1 MNKKSIKICHVADTH
16 IRNLKYHTEYKAV
29 FKKMYEVM
37 REEKVDYIIHC
48 GDIAHTKTQIS
59 PEFVEMAADFFK
71 NLSSIAPT
79 YIILGNHD
87 GNLKN
92 GNRQDALTPIIQAL
106 NLPNLHLLK
115 NSGECDIGNNVCLNV
130 LSVFDEDNWV
140 KPSDPN
146 KINIALYHGAISGVE
161 TDAGYVLEHG
171 EHPIDVFEGHDFA
184 FLGDIHKTNQ
194 ILDTEGRV
202 RYCGSTV
209 QQNHGETNDKGF
221 LLWDIQNKDSFTC
234 KHIHL
239 ANPKPFITIELTS
252 KGQLPKDVEVPPSAR
267 LRIVSNNSIPVNKLR
282 KAVDVAKVL
291 YKPETVTFLNRAAGQ
306 RGKVQDIVELT
317 QEDLRD
323 VSVQRKFIKEYL
335 KDYEPDEDTLQT
347 VFELNDKYNR
357 TAQQEEE
364 VQRNIHWKLKTL
376 RWDNLF
382 NYGDSNK
389 IDFENLNGVI
399 GIFGK
404 NFSGKSSIIDSMLW
418 VMYNSTSKHNRKNL
432 NIINQ
437 TKEIGSGEV
446 QIEVGTKLYTIYRKA
461 EKYLKKLKGAE
472 TLEAKTEVD
481 FKVYDTVTGEETSLN
496 GMTRNET
503 DFNIRK
509 MFGTI
514 DDFLLTS
521 MASQIDSLSFIGE
534 GSTKR
539 KEILAKFLDLNLFER
554 KFKLAREDSSDI
566 KAILKKL
573 EDNNYDEQI
582 AEFEELL
589 NKNEA
594 NTKEQT
600 AKCKELKEQINNI
613 EAEIAAVDT
622 KIKSVPHEIIDYD
635 SEVSKRDELQSALLK
650 IKASSTIGKQA
661 LAELEGKK
669 TKIESFVGDFD
680 IEALK
685 EKKELL
691 TTHEQELKKLHAEL
705 TLEERNKEVY
715 GKKIKLLSEVPCGSE
730 FSHCKFIKDA
740 YESKTKIS
748 NVNLIIKDL
757 MSNAASIEE
766 EIVQLN
772 PEEVDSHL
780 SKYNAILQKMEE
792 HKTNIAKEKLVLQE
806 GKTKA
811 EKLKNEI
818 KAVEQRIQEYE
829 ENKEAIENLE
839 KLISTGVSLAAKLED
854 CSNQLGECDEQ
865 ILSLYKEHGGYEQVI
880 TNIKQQKEE
889 LIKTRKQYAAYDLFQ
904 RCMHSNGIS
913 LDIIRKRL
921 PLINEEIAKVL
932 SNVVDFEITL
942 QNEDK
947 KLEIFIKHPK
957 YDARPL
963 EMGSGAEKTIASM
976 AIRLAFLNVSSMP
989 KPDIIVL
996 DEPGTALDEENM
1008 QGFIT
1013 ILDILKS
1020 FYKSVLLISHLE
1032 SLKDSVDSQITIDK
1046 VKGYP
1051 NVNM

>member
-1 MNKKSIKICHVADTH
+1 MKFAHIADTH
-16 IRNLKYHTEYKAV
+16 IRNLKYHPEYRSV
-29 FKKMYEVM
+29 FEEMYKVM
-37 REEKVDYIIHC
+37 RKEQVDFIIHC

-59 PEFVEMAADFFK
+59 PEFVDMTADFFR
-71 NLSSIAPT
+71 NLADIAPT

-92 GNRQDALTPIIQAL
+92 GNRQDALSPIIDAL
-106 NLPNLHLLK
+106 GLSNLTLLK
-115 NSGECDIGNNVCLNV
+115 NAGETKINGDYTLNV
-130 LSVFDEDNWV
+130 LSVFDEENWV
-140 KPSDPN
+140 SPTDPD

-161 TDAGYVLEHG
+161 TDTGYVLEHG
-171 EHPIDVFEGHDFA
+171 EHPLEIFEGHDFA

-194 ILDTEGRV
+194 VLDTEGRV
-202 RYCGSTV
+202 RYPGSTV

-221 LLWDIQNKDSFTC
+221 LIWDIENKDSFAC
-234 KHIHL
+234 KHIQID
-239 ANPKPFITIELTS
+239 NPKPFITINLTGQ
-252 KGQLPKDVEVPPSAR
+252 GQLPKNIKAPAHAR

-282 KAVDVAKVL
+282 KAVDVARVL
-291 YKPETVTFLNRAAGQ
+291 FKPETITFLNRAAGQ
-306 RGKVQDIVELT
+306 RGQVQDIMELT

-323 VSVQRKFIKEYL
+323 ISVQRKLIKEYL
-335 KDYEPDEDTLQT
+335 KDYKPEEDTLQT
-347 VFELNDKYNR
+347 VFDLNDKYNR
-357 TAQQEEE
+357 IAQQEEE
-364 VQRNIHWKLKTL
+364 IQRNIHWKLKNL
-376 RWDNLF
+376 EWHNLF
-382 NYGDSNK
+382 NYGESNK
-389 IDFENLNGVI
+389 IGFEKLNGVV

-437 TKEIGSGEV
+437 TKDAGWGEV
-446 QIEVGTKLYTIYRKA
+446 KIEVGTKLFTIYRKA
-461 EKYLKKLKGAE
+461 EKYTKKLKGSE

-481 FKVYDTVTGEETSLN
+481 FKVYDTITGEEKSLN

-503 DFNIRK
+503 DLNIRN
-509 MFGTI
+509 MFGTL

-521 MASQIDSLSFIGE
+521 MSSQIDALSFIGE

-539 KEILAKFLDLNLFER
+539 KEILAKFLDLDLFER
-554 KFKLAREDSSDI
+554 KFKLGKDDSSDI

-573 EDNNYDEQI
+573 EDNNSDEKL
-582 AEFEELL
+582 AEFEDFLVQNEVKTKKQESEC
-589 NKNEA
+589 KNLK
-594 NTKEQT
+594 KE
-600 AKCKELKEQINNI
+600 INNI
-613 EAEIAAVDT
+613 EVKILTLDT
-622 KIKSVPHEIIDYD
+622 KIQSVPHEIINYK
-635 SEVSKRDELQSALLK
+635 SELAKRDGFKNKLLK
-650 IKASSTIGKQA
+650 IKAASITGKQT
-661 LAELEGKK
+661 LSELDEKRR
-669 TKIESFVGDFD
+669 KIEAFVGEFD
-680 IEALK
+680 LDALKNKRELLNTQEEALK
-685 EKKELL
+685 KI
-691 TTHEQELKKLHAEL
+691 HAEF

-740 YESKTKIS
+740 YESKVKVNS
-748 NVNLIIKDL
+748 VNLIINDL
-757 MSNAASIEE
+757 VSRAASIEE
-766 EIVQLN
+766 EILKLN
-772 PEEVDSHL
+772 PKEVDSHL
-780 SKYNAILQKMEE
+780 NKYEVILRKMEE
-792 HKTNIAKEKLVLQE
+792 HKTNIAKEKLTLQE
-806 GKTKA
+806 GKTQV

-818 KAVEQRIQEYE
+818 KIVEQKMQEYE
-829 ENKEAIENLE
+829 TNKEAIENLE
-839 KLISTGVSLAAKLED
+839 KLIIDKSDSAVKLEG
-854 CSNQLGECDEQ
+854 CNTQLGEYDEE
-865 ILSLYKEHGGYEQVI
+865 ILNLYKEHGGYEQMI
-880 TNIKQQKEE
+880 TNYKQQKEE
-889 LIKTRKQYAAYDLFQ
+889 LVKTRKQYAAYDLFL

-921 PLINEEIAKVL
+921 PLINEEVAKVL

-989 KPDIIVL
+989 KPDLIVL

-1020 FYKSVLLISHLE
+1020 FYKTVLLISHLE

>member
-1 MNKKSIKICHVADTH
+1 MKFGHIADTH
-16 IRNLKYHTEYKAV
+16 IKNLKFHDDYRAV
-29 FKKMYEVM
+29 FEKMYKVL

-59 PEFVEMAADFFK
+59 PEFVDMAADFFR
-71 NLSSIAPT
+71 NLASIAPT

-92 GNRQDALTPIIQAL
+92 GNRQDALTPIIDAL
-106 NLPNLHLLK
+106 GLPNLHLLK
-115 NSGECDIGNNVCLNV
+115 DAGETKIDDKHTLNV

-140 KPSDPN
+140 SPTEPDKV
-146 KINIALYHGAISGVE
+146 NIALYHGAISGVE

-171 EHPIDVFEGHDFA
+171 EHPIDVFKDHDFA

-221 LLWDIQNKDSFTC
+221 LLWDIKDKDSFTC
-234 KHIHL
+234 KHVHL

-252 KGQLPKDVEVPPSAR
+252 KGQLPKDVEIPPSAR

-306 RGKVQDIVELT
+306 RGKVKDIAELT

-347 VFELNDKYNR
+347 VFELNDLYNR

-376 RWDNLF
+376 KWDNLF
-382 NYGDSNK
+382 NYGESNK
-389 IDFENLNGVI
+389 IDFEKLNGII

-437 TKEIGSGEV
+437 TKDIGSGEV
-446 QIEVGTKLYTIYRKA
+446 QIEVGNKLYTIYRKA
-461 EKYLKKLKGAE
+461 EKYVKKLKGAE
-472 TLEAKTEVD
+472 TQEAKTEID

-503 DFNIRK
+503 DFNIRS

-554 KFKLAREDSSDI
+554 KFKLARDDSSEI
-566 KAILKKL
+566 KAVLKKL
-573 EDNNYDEQI
+573 EDNDYDEKI
-582 AEFEELL
+582 VEFEELL
-589 NKNEA
+589 VKNEA
-594 NTKEQT
+594 NTKKQT
-600 AKCKELKEQINNI
+600 AKCKKLKKQISNI
-613 EAEIAAVDT
+613 EADIMAVDT
-622 KIKSVPHEIIDYD
+622 KISSVPHEIVDYD
-635 SEVSKRDELQSALLK
+635 SEVKKRDELKSTLLK
-650 IKASSTIGKQA
+650 IKASSTVGKQT
-661 LAELEGKK
+661 LSELEEKR
-669 TKIESFVGDFD
+669 TKIKSFVGDFD

-685 EKKELL
+685 EKRELL
-691 TTHEQELKKLHAEL
+691 NTHEQGLKKLHAEL

-730 FSHCKFIKDA
+730 FAHCKFIKDA
-740 YESKTKIS
+740 YESKTKVS

-757 MSNAASIEE
+757 MSSAASIEE

-772 PEEVDSHL
+772 PKEVDSHL
-780 SKYNAILQKMEE
+780 NKYNAILQKMEE
-792 HKTNIAKEKLVLQE
+792 HKTNIAKEKLILQE

-811 EKLKNEI
+811 EKLKGEI
-818 KAVEQRIQEYE
+818 KIVEQKIEEYE

-839 KLISTGVSLAAKLED
+839 KLFLDKEGFVENLAVCNTE
-854 CSNQLGECDEQ
+854 LGNCDEQ
-865 ILSLYKEHGGYEQVI
+865 VLSLYKEHGGYEQVI

-889 LIKTRKQYAAYDLFQ
+889 LVKTRKQYASYDLFQ

-921 PLINEEIAKVL
+921 PLINEEVAKVL

-942 QNEDK
+942 ENEDK

-989 KPDIIVL
+989 KPDLIVL

-1020 FYKSVLLISHLE
+1020 FYKSVFLISHLE

>member
-1 MNKKSIKICHVADTH
+1 MKFAHIADTH
-16 IRNLKYHTEYKAV
+16 IRNLKFHDDYRAV
-29 FKKMYEVM
+29 FEKMYKLLK
-37 REEKVDYIIHC
+37 EEQVDYIVHC

-59 PEFVEMAADFFK
+59 PEFVDMAADFFR
-71 NLSSIAPT
+71 NLASIAPT

-92 GNRQDALTPIIQAL
+92 GNRQDALTPIIDAL
-106 NLPNLHLLK
+106 GLPNLHLLK
-115 NSGECDIGNNVCLNV
+115 NAGETKIDEKHTLNV
-130 LSVFDEDNWV
+130 LSVFDEDNWTA
-140 KPSDPN
+140 PTEPDR
-146 KINIALYHGAISGVE
+146 INIALYHGAISGVE

-171 EHPIDVFEGHDFA
+171 EHPIDVFKDHDYA

-221 LLWDIQNKDSFTC
+221 LLWDIKDKDSFTC
-234 KHIHL
+234 KHMHL

-252 KGQLPKDVEVPPSAR
+252 KGQLPKDVEVPPTAR
-267 LRIVSNNSIPVNKLR
+267 LRIVSNNNIPVNKLR

-323 VSVQRKFIKEYL
+323 VSVQREFIKEYL
-335 KDYEPDEDTLQT
+335 KDYEPDEDTLQA
-347 VFELNDKYNR
+347 VYELNDKYNR

-364 VQRNIHWKLKTL
+364 VQRNIHWKLKSL
-376 RWDNLF
+376 SWDNLF

-389 IDFENLNGVI
+389 IDFEKLNGVV

-437 TKEIGSGEV
+437 TKEVGFGEV
-446 QIEVGTKLYTIYRKA
+446 QIEVGNRLYTIYRKA

-481 FKVYDTVTGEETSLN
+481 FKVYDTVTGEEKSLN

-503 DFNIRK
+503 DFNIRN
-509 MFGTI
+509 MFGTL

-554 KFKLAREDSSDI
+554 KFKLARDDSSDI
-566 KAILKKL
+566 KAVLKKL
-573 EDNNYDEQI
+573 EDNDYDEKI
-582 AEFEELL
+582 VEFEELIA
-589 NKNEA
+589 KNEDD
-594 NTKEQT
+594 TKEQT
-600 AKCKELKEQINNI
+600 SKCKKLKKQINNI
-613 EAEIAAVDT
+613 EADILAVDT
-622 KIKSVPHEIIDYD
+622 KIGSVPHEIIDYD
-635 SEVSKRDELQSALLK
+635 SEVKNLSELKNTLLK
-650 IKASSTIGKQA
+650 IKASSTIGRQT
-661 LAELEGKK
+661 LGELQEKR

-685 EKKELL
+685 EKRELL
-691 TTHEQELKKLHAEL
+691 NTHEQGLKKIHAEL

-740 YESKTKIS
+740 YESKTKVN

-757 MSNAASIEE
+757 MSNAVSIEE

-772 PEEVDSHL
+772 PKEVDSHL

-806 GKTKA
+806 GKTKT
-811 EKLKNEI
+811 EKLKGEI
-818 KAVEQRIQEYE
+818 KIVEQKIEEYE

-839 KLISTGVSLAAKLED
+839 KLFSDKEGLTESLVMCNTE
-854 CSNQLGECDEQ
+854 LGNCDEQ
-865 ILSLYKEHGGYEQVI
+865 VLSLYKEHGGLEQVI

-889 LIKTRKQYAAYDLFQ
+889 LVKTRKQYASYDLFQ

-942 QNEDK
+942 ENEDK

-989 KPDIIVL
+989 KPDLIVL

>member
-1 MNKKSIKICHVADTH
+1 MKFAHIADTH
-16 IRNLKYHTEYKAV
+16 IRNLKYHPEYQTV
-29 FKKMYEVM
+29 FEKMYEVM
-37 REEKVDYIIHC
+37 REEQVDCIVHC

-59 PEFVEMAADFFK
+59 PEFIDMTADFFR
-71 NLSSIAPT
+71 NLADIAPT

-92 GNRQDALTPIIQAL
+92 GNRQDALSPIIDAL
-106 NLPNLHLLK
+106 ELSNLTLLK
-115 NSGECDIGNNVCLNV
+115 NAGETKINGDYTLNV
-130 LSVFDEDNWV
+130 LSVFDEENWAA
-140 KPSDPN
+140 PTEPD
-146 KINIALYHGAISGVE
+146 KINIALYHGSISGVE
-161 TDAGYVLEHG
+161 TDTGYIMEHG
-171 EHPIDVFEGHDFA
+171 EHPIEIFEGHDFA

-194 ILDTEGRV
+194 VLDAEGRV
-202 RYCGSTV
+202 RYPGSTV

-221 LLWDIQNKDSFTC
+221 LLWDIEDKNSFVC
-234 KHIHL
+234 RHIHVD
-239 ANPKPFITIELTS
+239 NPKPFITINLTN
-252 KGQLPKDVEVPPSAR
+252 KGQLPKNIKVPEGAR
-267 LRIVSNNSIPVNKLR
+267 LRIVSNSNIPVNKLR

-291 YKPETVTFLNRAAGQ
+291 FKPEAITFLNRAAGQ
-306 RGKVQDIVELT
+306 RGQVQNVVELT

-323 VSVQRKFIKEYL
+323 VNIQRKLIKEYL
-335 KDYEPDEDTLQT
+335 KDYKPEEDTLQT
-347 VFELNDKYNR
+347 VFDLNDNYNR
-357 TAQQEEE
+357 IAQQEEE
-364 VQRNIHWKLKTL
+364 VQRNIHWKLKNL
-376 RWDNLF
+376 EWHNLF
-382 NYGDSNK
+382 NYGESNK

-437 TKEIGSGEV
+437 TKEVGYGEV
-446 QIEVGTKLYTIYRKA
+446 KIEVGIKLFTIYRKA
-461 EKYLKKLKGAE
+461 EKYVKKLKGAE

-481 FKVYDTVTGEETSLN
+481 FKVRDSVTGEEKSLN
-496 GMTRNET
+496 GLTRNET
-503 DFNIRK
+503 DSNIRNV
-509 MFGTI
+509 FGTL

-521 MASQIDSLSFIGE
+521 MSSQIDSLSFIGE

-539 KEILAKFLDLNLFER
+539 KEILAKFLDLDLFER
-554 KFKLAREDSSDI
+554 KFRLAKDDSSDI

-573 EDNNYDEQI
+573 EDNDYDERL
-582 AEFEELL
+582 AEFEDLL
-589 NKNEA
+589 VQNEA
-594 NTKEQT
+594 RTKEQES
-600 AKCKELKEQINNI
+600 KCKKLKKEINNI
-613 EAEIAAVDT
+613 GVKILTLDT
-622 KIKSVPHEIIDYD
+622 KIQSVPHEIIDYK
-635 SEVSKRDELQSALLK
+635 SESTKLNNFKNKLLK
-650 IKASSTIGKQA
+650 IKADSIIGKQT
-661 LAELEGKK
+661 LSELEGKRQ
-669 TKIESFVGDFD
+669 KIEFFIEDFD
-680 IEALK
+680 IDSLK
-685 EKKELL
+685 EKRELL
-691 TTHEQELKKLHAEL
+691 TTHEEDLKKIHAEL

-740 YESKTKIS
+740 YESKAKAHS
-748 NVNLIIKDL
+748 VELIISDL
-757 MSNAASIEE
+757 ISSAEGIEG
-766 EIVQLN
+766 EIIKLN
-772 PEEVDSHL
+772 PEEVGSHL
-780 SKYNAILQKMEE
+780 SKYEIILQKMEE
-792 HKTNIAKEKLVLQE
+792 HKSNIVKEKLTLQE
-806 GKTKA
+806 GKTRA

-818 KAVEQRIQEYE
+818 KIVEQKIQEYDD
-829 ENKEAIENLE
+829 NKEAIENHQ
-839 KLISTGVSLAAKLED
+839 KLIADKTTFSTRLEG
-854 CSNQLGECDEQ
+854 CNVQLDQCDEEV
-865 ILSLYKEHGGYEQVI
+865 LSLYKEHGGYEQVI
-880 TNIKQQKEE
+880 TNVKQQKEE
-889 LIKTRKQYAAYDLFQ
+889 LVKTRKQYAAYDLFL

-913 LDIIRKRL
+913 LDITRKRL

-989 KPDIIVL
+989 KPDLVVL

-1008 QGFIT
+1008 QGFII

-1020 FYKSVLLISHLE
+1020 FYKTVLLISHLE

-1046 VKGYP
+1046 VKGHP

>member
-1 MNKKSIKICHVADTH
+1 MKFAHIADTH
-16 IRNLKYHTEYKAV
+16 IRNLKFHDDYRAV
-29 FKKMYEVM
+29 FEKMYKILK
-37 REEKVDYIIHC
+37 EEQVDYIVHC

-59 PEFVEMAADFFK
+59 PEFVDMAADFFR
-71 NLSSIAPT
+71 NLASIAPT

-92 GNRQDALTPIIQAL
+92 GNRQDALTPIIDAL
-106 NLPNLHLLK
+106 GLPSLHLLK
-115 NSGECDIGNNVCLNV
+115 SAGETKIDEKHTLNV
-130 LSVFDEDNWV
+130 LSVFDEDNWTA
-140 KPSDPN
+140 PTEPDR
-146 KINIALYHGAISGVE
+146 INIALYHGAISGVE

-171 EHPIDVFEGHDFA
+171 EHPIDVFKDHDYA

-221 LLWDIQNKDSFTC
+221 LLWDIKDKDSFTC
-234 KHIHL
+234 KHMHL

-252 KGQLPKDVEVPPSAR
+252 KGQLPKDVEVPPTAR
-267 LRIVSNNSIPVNKLR
+267 LRIVSNNNIPVNKLR

-323 VSVQRKFIKEYL
+323 VSVQREFIKEYL
-335 KDYEPDEDTLQT
+335 KDYEPDEDTLQA
-347 VFELNDKYNR
+347 VYELNDKYNR

-364 VQRNIHWKLKTL
+364 VQRNIHWKLKSL
-376 RWDNLF
+376 SWDNLF

-389 IDFENLNGVI
+389 IDFEKLNGVV

-437 TKEIGSGEV
+437 TKEVGFGEV
-446 QIEVGTKLYTIYRKA
+446 QIEVGNRLYTIYRKA

-481 FKVYDTVTGEETSLN
+481 FKVYDTVTGEEKSLN

-503 DFNIRK
+503 DFNIRN
-509 MFGTI
+509 MFGTL

-554 KFKLAREDSSDI
+554 KFKLARDDSSDI
-566 KAILKKL
+566 KAVLKKL
-573 EDNNYDEQI
+573 EDNDYDEKI
-582 AEFEELL
+582 VEFEELIA
-589 NKNEA
+589 KNEDD
-594 NTKEQT
+594 TKEQT
-600 AKCKELKEQINNI
+600 SKCKKLKKQINNI
-613 EAEIAAVDT
+613 EADILAVDT
-622 KIKSVPHEIIDYD
+622 KIGSVPHEIIDYD
-635 SEVSKRDELQSALLK
+635 SEVKNLSELKNTLLK
-650 IKASSTIGKQA
+650 IKASSTIGRQT
-661 LAELEGKK
+661 LGELQEKR

-680 IEALK
+680 IEALR
-685 EKKELL
+685 EKRELL
-691 TTHEQELKKLHAEL
+691 NTHEQGLKKLHAEL

-740 YESKTKIS
+740 YESKTKVN

-757 MSNAASIEE
+757 MSNAVSIEE

-772 PEEVDSHL
+772 PKEVDSHL

-806 GKTKA
+806 GKTKT
-811 EKLKNEI
+811 EKLKGEI
-818 KAVEQRIQEYE
+818 KIVEQKIEEYE

-839 KLISTGVSLAAKLED
+839 KLFSDKEGLTESLVMCNTE
-854 CSNQLGECDEQ
+854 LGNCDEQ
-865 ILSLYKEHGGYEQVI
+865 VLSLYKEHGGLEQVI

-889 LIKTRKQYAAYDLFQ
+889 LVKTRKQYASYDLFQ

-942 QNEDK
+942 ENEDK

-989 KPDIIVL
+989 KPDLIVL

>member
-1 MNKKSIKICHVADTH
+1 MKFAHIADTH
-16 IRNLKYHTEYKAV
+16 IRNLKYHPEYRSV
-29 FKKMYEVM
+29 FEEMYEVM
-37 REEKVDYIIHC
+37 RKEQVDFIVHC

-59 PEFVEMAADFFK
+59 PEFIDMTADFFR
-71 NLSSIAPT
+71 NLANIAPT

-92 GNRQDALTPIIQAL
+92 GNRQDALSPIIDAL
-106 NLPNLHLLK
+106 GLSNLTLLK
-115 NSGECDIGNNVCLNV
+115 NAGETKINGDYTLNV
-130 LSVFDEDNWV
+130 LSVFDEESWV
-140 KPSDPN
+140 SPTEPD

-161 TDAGYVLEHG
+161 TDTGYVLEHG
-171 EHPIDVFEGHDFA
+171 EHPLEIFEGHDFA

-194 ILDTEGRV
+194 VLDTEGRV
-202 RYCGSTV
+202 RYPGSTV

-221 LLWDIQNKDSFTC
+221 LIWDIKNKDSFAC
-234 KHIHL
+234 KHIQID
-239 ANPKPFITIELTS
+239 NPKPFITINLTN
-252 KGQLPKDVEVPPSAR
+252 KGQLPKNVKVPASAR

-291 YKPETVTFLNRAAGQ
+291 FKPETITFLNRTAGQ
-306 RGKVQDIVELT
+306 RGQVQGVVELT

-323 VSVQRKFIKEYL
+323 ISVQRKLIKEYL
-335 KDYEPDEDTLQT
+335 KDYKPEEDTLQT
-347 VFELNDKYNR
+347 VFDLNDKYNR
-357 TAQQEEE
+357 IAQQEEE
-364 VQRNIHWKLKTL
+364 VQRNIHWKLKNL
-376 RWDNLF
+376 EWHNLF
-382 NYGDSNK
+382 NYGESNK
-389 IDFENLNGVI
+389 IGFEKLNGVV

-437 TKEIGSGEV
+437 TKDTGWGEV
-446 QIEVGTKLYTIYRKA
+446 KIEVGTKLFTIYRKA
-461 EKYLKKLKGAE
+461 EKYIKKLKGSE

-481 FKVYDTVTGEETSLN
+481 FKVYDTVTGEEKSLN
-496 GMTRNET
+496 GTTRNET
-503 DFNIRK
+503 DLNIRN
-509 MFGTI
+509 MFGTL

-539 KEILAKFLDLNLFER
+539 KEILAKFLDLDLFER
-554 KFKLAREDSSDI
+554 KFKLGKDDSSDI

-573 EDNNYDEQI
+573 EDNNSDEKL
-582 AEFEELL
+582 AEFEDLL
-589 NKNEA
+589 VQNEGK
-594 NTKEQT
+594 TKKQES
-600 AKCKELKEQINNI
+600 KCKNLKKEINNI
-613 EAEIAAVDT
+613 EVKILTLDT
-622 KIKSVPHEIIDYD
+622 KIQSVPHEIINYK
-635 SEVSKRDELQSALLK
+635 SELAKRDGFKNKLLK
-650 IKASSTIGKQA
+650 IKASSITGKQT
-661 LAELEGKK
+661 LSDLENKRK
-669 TKIESFVGDFD
+669 KIEAFIGEFDF
-680 IEALK
+680 EALK
-685 EKKELL
+685 EKRELL
-691 TTHEQELKKLHAEL
+691 NTHEEELKKIHAGL
-705 TLEERNKEVY
+705 ILEERNKEIY
-715 GKKIKLLSEVPCGSE
+715 GKKIKLLSEVPCGSD

-740 YESKTKIS
+740 YESKVKVNS
-748 NVNLIIKDL
+748 VNLIIDDL
-757 MSNAASIEE
+757 VSSVTSIEE
-766 EIVQLN
+766 EIVKLN
-772 PEEVDSHL
+772 PKEVDSHL
-780 SKYNAILQKMEE
+780 SKYEVILQKMEE
-792 HKTNIAKEKLVLQE
+792 HKTNIAKEKLTLQE
-806 GKTKA
+806 GKTQI

-818 KAVEQRIQEYE
+818 KIVEQKMQEYE

-839 KLISTGVSLAAKLED
+839 KLIIDKSESVAKLEE
-854 CSNQLGECDEQ
+854 CNTQLGECDEE
-865 ILSLYKEHGGYEQVI
+865 ILNLYKEHGGYEQVI
-880 TNIKQQKEE
+880 TNYKQQKEE
-889 LIKTRKQYAAYDLFQ
+889 LVKTRKQYAAYDLFL

-989 KPDIIVL
+989 KPDLIVL

-1008 QGFIT
+1008 QGFIV

-1020 FYKSVLLISHLE
+1020 FYKTVLLISHLE